1 MPKIRKT
8 KGIYRRGR
16 IYWITYMGLDG
27 KQKYESTGSELK
39 ADAELLLA
47 QRRIDV
53 DQGKEPVTRRRDR
66 NHTFSQLAEKY
77 RPFIANQK
85 GAKAKGSLISLLVA
99 EFGAIKLSNI
109 TLAAIET
116 WQARRLSEERP
127 PVKKGGA
134 PRPPVKAATV
144 NRSLACLKHMFT
156 KALDWE
162 MVSEDVV
169 KRIKKVKLIPENNRR
184 LRYLSIEESATLLNA
199 CDKHLK
205 PIVAFALNTGCRRGE
220 ILGLTWERVDLKH
233 GFILLDD
240 TKSGKRREIP
250 INATVRAV
258 LQGIIR
264 RLDSPFVFVNPAT
277 KEDGTLRNK
286 GRYSDVKRS
295 FATACRKAKLQ
306 DFHFH
311 DLRHT
316 FASQLVMNGVDITT
330 VSKLLGHA
338 TLTMTLRYAHL
349 APDHLKSAVD
359 VLTRLSSSHDNSHYN
374 TDTGKKKGV
383 TLSA

>member
-16 IYWITYMGLDG
+16 VYWITYMGLDG
-27 KQKYESTGSELK
+27 KQRYESTGSDLK

-47 QRRIDV
+47 QRRVDIDE
-53 DQGKEPVTRRRDR
+53 GKDPSTRRRDR
-66 NHTFSQLAEKY
+66 NHTFNDLADKY
-77 RPFIANQK
+77 AAFIATQK
-85 GAKAKGSLISLLVA
+85 SAKTKNIFIEQLRR
-99 EFGAIKLSNI
+99 EFGNIKLSNI
-109 TLAAIET
+109 SLSAVEV
-116 WQARRLSEERP
+116 WQGRRLSEDRPPVIAGGIKRP
-127 PVKKGGA
+127 PVK
-134 PRPPVKAATV
+134 PATV
-144 NRSLACLKHMFT
+144 NRVLGCLKHMFT

-162 MVSEDVV
+162 MITEDAF
-169 KRIKKVKLIPENNRR
+169 KRIKKTKMTPENNRR
-184 LRYLSIEESATLLNA
+184 LRYLSFEESSMLLSK

-205 PIVAFALNTGCRRGE
+205 PIVVLALNTGCRRGE
-220 ILGLTWERVDLKH
+220 ILGLTWDRVDLKH

-250 INATVRAV
+250 INATVRAT
-258 LQGIIR
+258 LQGIVR
-264 RLDSPFVFVNPAT
+264 RLDSSFVFVNPAVDE
-277 KEDGTLRNK
+277 KGKLRNG
-286 GRYSDVKRS
+286 GRYLDLKKS
-295 FATACRKAKLQ
+295 FATACRKAKLD

-349 APDHLKSAVD
+349 APNHLQNAVE
-359 VLTRLSSSHDNSHYN
+359 VLSRLSSSHDSLHDSGAK
-374 TDTGKKKGV
+374 T
-383 TLSA
+383 A

>member
-16 IYWITYMGLDG
+16 VYWITFMGLDG
-27 KQKYESTGSELK
+27 KQKYESTGSDLK

-47 QRRIDV
+47 QRRVDI

-85 GAKAKGSLISLLVA
+85 GAITKAGFISHFEKDFGTLKLNNFNLALV
-99 EFGAIKLSNI
+99 EGWQSRKLSEN
-109 TLAAIET
+109 
-116 WQARRLSEERP
+116 RPER
-127 PVKKGGA
+127 KKGNGEL
-134 PRPPVKAATV
+134 PPLKPASV
-144 NRSLACLKHMFT
+144 NRALACLKHMFT

-162 MVSEDVV
+162 MISDDVF
-169 KRIKKVKLIPENNRR
+169 KRVRKVKLSPENNRR
-184 LRYLSIEESATLLNA
+184 LRYLSFEESAALLNS

-205 PIVAFALNTGCRRGE
+205 PIVVFALNTGCRRGE
-220 ILGLTWERVDLKH
+220 ILGLTWDRVDLKH

-250 INATVRAV
+250 INATVRAA
-258 LQGIIR
+258 LQGLVR
-264 RLDSPFVFVNPAT
+264 RLDVPFVFVNQDTVKERPPVKEGGKVRPAS
-277 KEDGTLRNK
+277 
-286 GRYSDVKRS
+286 GRYFDVKKS

-338 TLTMTLRYAHL
+338 NLTMTLRYAHL
-349 APDHLKSAVD
+349 AQGHLKSAVD
-359 VLTRLSSSHDNSHYN
+359 VLSRLSSSHD
-374 TDTGKKKGV
+374 
-383 TLSA
+383 TLHDKAAV